1 MGSFKK
7 GKMVKTR
14 RSSSANN
21 LESLT
26 DWEDIKATLSRKNR
40 SKSPIKSRPVS
51 PQKKKPKIEER
62 RVSQCVE
69 PNSPRKLFGRPTA
82 GPSRHQNGDAP
93 RQGGKSKYN
102 AAELAKK
109 IPCIDKEFVQ
119 RVLDEMLVPSADT
132 YLRDIAGNENAKA
145 ALREMVLLPAV
156 RPDLFVGLRAPPKG
170 LLLYGPPGNGKT
182 LLARALANEAPDC
195 NFINV
200 SASSLTSKWV
210 GEGERMVRAVFA
222 VAAAVQPTIIFV
234 DEVDSLLSTRKET
247 DDAIWRLKTEFLI
260 HLDGITSSQKDKI
273 TLIAATNIPYRLD
286 QAVLRRFQKRIM
298 IPLPSMPNRHEL
310 LSNLL
315 KQSKNSITCEE
326 LKEISRLTQGYS
338 GSDLTQLAKDAAM
351 TPLREMTSQQISR
364 INTVRPI
371 NAKDFILSM
380 KRVRPSTTAQSI
392 VELEKWTKSYGE
404 LSSKNV

>member
-1 MGSFKK
+1 MGVLKK

-119 RVLDEMLVPSADT
+119 RVLDEMLIPSNDT
-132 YLRDIAGNENAKA
+132 YLHDIAGNENAKA

-210 GEGERMVRAVFA
+210 GEGERMVRAVF
-222 VAAAVQPTIIFV
+222 V

-298 IPLPSMPNRHEL
+298 IPLPLMPNRQEL

-315 KQSKNSITCEE
+315 KKSKNSITSEQ
-326 LKEISRLTQGYS
+326 LKEIARLTQGYS

-351 TPLREMTSQQISR
+351 TPLREMTSQQITR
-364 INTVRPI
+364 ITTVRPI

-380 KRVRPSTTAQSI
+380 KRVRPSTSAQSI
-392 VELEKWTKSYGE
+392 VELDKWTRSYGE
-404 LSSKNV
+404 LSSKNA

>member
-1 MGSFKK
+1 
-7 GKMVKTR
+7 MVKTR

-21 LESLT
+21 LVSLET
-26 DWEDIKATLSRKNR
+26 SFAQLGANYGRRGPLSR
-40 SKSPIKSRPVS
+40 SRPAS
-51 PQKKKPKIEER
+51 PQKKKAKIEER

-69 PNSPRKLFGRPTA
+69 QKSPRP
-82 GPSRHQNGDAP
+82 GPSSRLQKGDAP
-93 RQGGKSKYN
+93 SRKKSKYN
-102 AAELAKK
+102 AAELAKQ
-109 IPCIDKEFVQ
+109 IPCIEKEFVQ
-119 RVLDEMLVPSADT
+119 RVLDEMLIPSNDT
-132 YLRDIAGNENAKA
+132 YLHDIAGNENAKA

-210 GEGERMVRAVFA
+210 GEGEKMVRAVFA

-260 HLDGITSSQKDKI
+260 HLDGIASNQKDKI

-298 IPLPSMPNRHEL
+298 IPLPLMPNRQEL

-315 KQSKNSITCEE
+315 KKSKNSITSEQ
-326 LKEISRLTQGYS
+326 LKEIARLTEGYS
-338 GSDLTQLAKDAAM
+338 GSDLTQLTKDAAM
-351 TPLREMTSQQISR
+351 TPLREMTSQQITR
-364 INTVRPI
+364 ITTVRPI

-380 KRVRPSTTAQSI
+380 KRVRPSTSAQSI
-392 VELEKWTKSYGE
+392 VELDKWTRSYGE
-404 LSSKNV
+404 LSSKNA

>member
-1 MGSFKK
+1 
-7 GKMVKTR
+7 VKTR

-21 LESLT
+21 LVSLGT
-26 DWEDIKATLSRKNR
+26 SFAQLGANYGRRGPMSR
-40 SKSPIKSRPVS
+40 SRPAS
-51 PQKKKPKIEER
+51 PQKKKAKIEER

-69 PNSPRKLFGRPTA
+69 HKSPRP
-82 GPSRHQNGDAP
+82 GPSSRLNKGDAP
-93 RQGGKSKYN
+93 RQKSKYN
-102 AAELAKK
+102 AAELAKQ
-109 IPCIDKEFVQ
+109 IPCIEKEFVQ
-119 RVLDEMLVPSADT
+119 RVLDEMLVPSNDT
-132 YLRDIAGNENAKA
+132 YLHDIAGNENAKA

-182 LLARALANEAPDC
+182 LLAKALANEAPDC

-210 GEGERMVRAVFA
+210 GEGEKMVRAVFA

-260 HLDGITSSQKDKI
+260 HLDGIASNQKDKI

-298 IPLPSMPNRHEL
+298 IPLPLMPNRQEL

-315 KQSKNSITCEE
+315 KKSKNSITCEQ
-326 LKEISRLTQGYS
+326 LKEIARLTEGYS
-338 GSDLTQLAKDAAM
+338 GSDLTQLTKDAAM
-351 TPLREMTSQQISR
+351 TPLREMTSQQITR
-364 INTVRPI
+364 ITTVRPI

-380 KRVRPSTTAQSI
+380 KRVRPSTSAQSI
-392 VELEKWTKSYGE
+392 VELDKWTRSYGE
-404 LSSKNV
+404 LSSKNA

>member
-210 GEGERMVRAVFA
+210 GEGERMVRAVFE
-222 VAAAVQPTIIFV
+222 VAAAVQPNII
-234 DEVDSLLSTRKET
+234 
-247 DDAIWRLKTEFLI
+247 
-260 HLDGITSSQKDKI
+260 
-273 TLIAATNIPYRLD
+273 LIAATNIPYRLD

-298 IPLPSMPNRHEL
+298 IPLPSM
-310 LSNLL
+310 
-315 KQSKNSITCEE
+315 
-326 LKEISRLTQGYS
+326 
-338 GSDLTQLAKDAAM
+338 
-351 TPLREMTSQQISR
+351 
-364 INTVRPI
+364 
-371 NAKDFILSM
+371 
-380 KRVRPSTTAQSI
+380 
-392 VELEKWTKSYGE
+392 
-404 LSSKNV
+404 

>member
-1 MGSFKK
+1 
-7 GKMVKTR
+7 MVKTR

-21 LESLT
+21 LVSLET
-26 DWEDIKATLSRKNR
+26 SFAQLGANYGRRGPLSR
-40 SKSPIKSRPVS
+40 SRPAS
-51 PQKKKPKIEER
+51 PQKKKAKVEER

-69 PNSPRKLFGRPTA
+69 HKSPRP
-82 GPSRHQNGDAP
+82 GPSSRLQKGDAP
-93 RQGGKSKYN
+93 RKKSKYN
-102 AAELAKK
+102 AAELAKQ
-109 IPCIDKEFVQ
+109 IPCIEKEFVQ
-119 RVLDEMLVPSADT
+119 RVLDEMLIPSNDT
-132 YLRDIAGNENAKA
+132 YLHDIAGNENAKA

-210 GEGERMVRAVFA
+210 GEGEKMVRAVFA

-260 HLDGITSSQKDKI
+260 HLDGIASNQKDKI

-298 IPLPSMPNRHEL
+298 IPLPLMPNRQEL

-315 KQSKNSITCEE
+315 KKSKNSITCEQ
-326 LKEISRLTQGYS
+326 LKEIARLTEGYS
-338 GSDLTQLAKDAAM
+338 GSDLTQLTKDAAM
-351 TPLREMTSQQISR
+351 TPLREMTSQQITR
-364 INTVRPI
+364 ITTVRPI